1 MRRQV
6 NSGALDSQA
15 VRVTVSVRRM
25 IAAYEVIGG
34 LSGLLTGAP
43 FLVSALGSGGIG
55 AFVAFVILAA
65 CVSSVVT
72 GWLLW
77 QGRASGR
84 ELSLVIQWL
93 ALPRLSSPLASYL
106 LFVGLDL
113 TVGLQHWLVDLP
125 GLPDGARGTEVMF
138 AISYFAGFSFSVLQ
152 PTPSLAIGV
161 NLAALA
167 ALIPLLRARSLA
179 PAVPGSD

>member
-1 MRRQV
+1 MT
-6 NSGALDSQA
+6 
-15 VRVTVSVRRM
+15 VRVRRM
-25 IAAYEVIGG
+25 IAAYELIGG

-43 FLVSALGSGGIG
+43 FLVRALSSGGIA
-55 AFVAFVILAA
+55 AFVAFVILTA
-65 CVSSVVT
+65 CVSSVAA

-77 QGRASGR
+77 QGRGSGR
-84 ELSLVIQWL
+84 GLSLVVQWL
-93 ALPRLSSPLASYL
+93 SLPRLSSPLASYL

-125 GLPDGARGTEVMF
+125 GLPPGARGTEVMF
-138 AISYFAGFSFSVLQ
+138 AINYSAGFSFSVLQ

-167 ALIPLLRARSLA
+167 ALVPLLRARPLA
-179 PAVPGSD
+179 PSGSGAD